1 MERIFHYH
9 ITEKEAGYPI
19 RDFLYK
25 KGYSRQ
31 NIIALKKKEDSILL
45 NGKWEYMN
53 CRLRPGDELIVK
65 LLEERS
71 NEQILP
77 VDLPFPIVYEDEDLL
92 VINKPADMPTHPSLN
107 NYTNTL
113 ANAAAF
119 YFAKQ
124 GISYTFRC
132 INRLDKDTTGLTIL
146 AKHMLS
152 AGILSKM
159 VQDRTILRE
168 YRALVSGTLPQ
179 KCGTIDAPIGREH
192 ASLITRRIDPV
203 NGERAVTH
211 YQVLKEYDTFSYV
224 SLRLETG
231 RTHQI
236 RVHMASVGCPLLG
249 DYLYHPAYSRQPCLT
264 DSCALQSGRFL
275 QPTALQ
281 TFSCPDTQKES
292 LSARNLPA
300 LTRQALHAYRLSFLH
315 PITGKPLTFT
325 APLPDDM
332 SALLTGS
339 SL

>member
-1 MERIFHYH
+1 MERTLHYQ
-9 ITEKEAGYPI
+9 ITESDAGCSI
-19 RDFLYK
+19 RDYLYR

-31 NIIALKKKEDSILL
+31 NLIALKKTENSILL

-53 CRLRPGDELIVK
+53 CRLKTGDELIVT
-65 LLEERS
+65 LSEDRS

-77 VDLPFPIVYEDEDLL
+77 VELPFPIVYEDEDLL
-92 VINKPADMPTHPSLN
+92 VINKPAGMPTHPSLN
-107 NYTNTL
+107 NYDNTL

-119 YFAKQ
+119 YFAGQ

-152 AGILSKM
+152 AGILSNM
-159 VQDRTILRE
+159 VKDRAILRE
-168 YRALVSGTLPQ
+168 YRALAGGILPERF
-179 KCGTIDAPIGREH
+179 GTIDAPIGR
-192 ASLITRRIDPV
+192 ADSSLITRKIDPV

-211 YQVLKEYDTFSYV
+211 YRVLQEYEGFSYV

-249 DYLYHPAYSRQPCLT
+249 DYLYHPAYMQ
-264 DSCALQSGRFL
+264 Q
-275 QPTALQ
+275 
-281 TFSCPDTQKES
+281 TQKES
-292 LSARNLPA
+292 LSARNLPV
-300 LTRQALHAYRLSFLH
+300 LTRQALHAYRLSFSH
-315 PITGKPLTFT
+315 PITGKPLEFF

-332 SALLTGS
+332 AGLIQTVS
-339 SL
+339 